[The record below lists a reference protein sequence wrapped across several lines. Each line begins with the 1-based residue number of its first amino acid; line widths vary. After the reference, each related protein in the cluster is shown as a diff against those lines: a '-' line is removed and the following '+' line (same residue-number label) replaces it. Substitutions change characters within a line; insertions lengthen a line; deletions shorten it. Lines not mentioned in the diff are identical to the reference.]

1 MKRTVPL
8 PVRSVLLAGLIA
20 MICLWPGSAA
30 MAQQVVA
37 TLDKNDPELRAI
49 LTKIDADAEKARV
62 KAQVPGMSIV
72 IVHDQDV
79 LLAKGY
85 GYADLEKKIP
95 ADTKTVYRMC
105 SVTKAFT
112 ALMLMQLSEA
122 GKLHLDDPIEKYLP
136 EFKIKSR
143 FPDARP
149 VTFRQVAA
157 HYSGLPREAPM
168 FHEYQ
173 VTEEFPSIEDQLK
186 SLREADSE
194 IMLPPMTM
202 YSYSNLGYDIMG
214 LAMSRIV
221 KQPYEDYVA
230 AQILKPLGMDLSGF
244 ALTEP
249 MKKLFAVGYNPAGP
263 DGTHEKSL
271 FPKVGMASGMLY
283 SNVDD
288 MAHWL
293 SMFFGQGPRKGKQVL
308 GTSSI
313 LEMLTPTAVSTDL
326 TRNELG
332 RATLLWYGGSTVG
345 FSVNAMRA
353 DGEQIHYKPGG
364 TYGFTTM
371 VYLNYPRKLGM
382 AVFTNAGD
390 VDAFPLGYDLLKKL
404 TPVVAKCL
412 ERSQAKAYEE
422 ALPTWQKYTGKYVI
436 TDPKAIPFLTFSE
449 FDVSIVNKKLVITI
463 PEVRPNSKVWVKET
477 PLTAYGNN
485 EFKIDGGSFGNKFIV
500 FEPGSDGSM
509 RLKWRTYTFNRQP

>member
-1 MKRTVPL
+1 MLSSVSGRRSGRRRFRSGSRGGRHTSARCATRSARASSPRPRCAHGPYRRIPKGEKKMKRTVPL

-79 LLAKGY
+79 LLCKGF

-95 ADTKTVYRMC
+95 ADPKTVFRTC

-112 ALMLMQLSEA
+112 AMMLMQLSEA

-149 VTFRQVAA
+149 ATFRQVAA

-186 SLREADSE
+186 SLRDADSE

-202 YSYSNLGYDIMG
+202 YSYSNLGYDILG

-221 KQPYEDYVA
+221 KQPYDKYVQ

-244 ALTEP
+244 ALTEQ
-249 MKKLFAVGYNPAGP
+249 MKKHFAVGYKQAGP
-263 DGTHEKSL
+263 DGTHEKSSY
-271 FPKVGMASGMLY
+271 PKVGMASGMLY

-313 LEMLTPTAVSTDL
+313 LEMLTPVAVSTDL

-332 RATLLWYGGSTVG
+332 RTTLLWYGGSTVG

-364 TYGFTTM
+364 TDGFSTM

-382 AVFTNAGD
+382 AVFTNTS
-390 VDAFPLGYDLLKKL
+390 VDTFPLGYDLLKKL
-404 TPVVAKCL
+404 TPVVVKCL
-412 ERSQAKAYEE
+412 ERSQAKA
-422 ALPTWQKYTGKYVI
+422 
-436 TDPKAIPFLTFSE
+436 
-449 FDVSIVNKKLVITI
+449 
-463 PEVRPNSKVWVKET
+463 
-477 PLTAYGNN
+477 
-485 EFKIDGGSFGNKFIV
+485 
-500 FEPGSDGSM
+500 
-509 RLKWRTYTFNRQP
+509 